1 MIDPWT
7 LSWTRMRD
15 SAPILGPSRNGL
27 PLKLQLTMSTISLVL
42 GPSLPSYSQAK
53 AAVVAPVKVEAT
65 NRGGGNS
72 LAPWC
77 RGAVT
82 RYSLWEAPWQ
92 ARFRNWRGV
101 SGPPQ
106 ESAWTIRAR
115 PGSEQ
120 GRVAVGVAV
129 V

>member
-1 MIDPWT
+1 MIDPWA
-7 LSWTRMRD
+7 LSWTRMRE

-53 AAVVAPVKVEAT
+53 AALVAPVKVEAT

-82 RYSLWEAPWQ
+82 RYSLSGGGVQ
-92 ARFRNWRGV
+92 GQFRNGRGV

-106 ESAWTIRAR
+106 ESAWTIRAPPR
-115 PGSEQ
+115 FPN
-120 GRVAVGVAV
+120 RVESR
-129 V
+129 